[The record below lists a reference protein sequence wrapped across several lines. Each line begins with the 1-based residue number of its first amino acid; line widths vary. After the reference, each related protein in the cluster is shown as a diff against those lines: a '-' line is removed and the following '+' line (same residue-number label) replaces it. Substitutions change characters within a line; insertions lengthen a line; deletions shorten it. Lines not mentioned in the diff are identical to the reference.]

1 MKVVVE
7 SGKRK
12 TAVAKAAIKEGKGI
26 IRFNSMRLEAVQN
39 PFVKAKIQ
47 EPLKLAGE
55 KVNGIDIDIE
65 VEGGGYMGQA
75 EAARTAVARGIVNY
89 LGDEDLKQRFLEY
102 DRAMLID
109 DIRQKE
115 PKHYGGQGARA
126 KRQKSYR

>member
-39 PFVKAKIQ
+39 PFIKAKIQ

>member
-12 TAVAKAAIKEGKGI
+12 TAVAKAAIKEGKGV
-26 IRFNSMRLEAVQN
+26 IRFNSLLLEAVQN

-55 KVNGIDIDIE
+55 KVSNMDIDIE